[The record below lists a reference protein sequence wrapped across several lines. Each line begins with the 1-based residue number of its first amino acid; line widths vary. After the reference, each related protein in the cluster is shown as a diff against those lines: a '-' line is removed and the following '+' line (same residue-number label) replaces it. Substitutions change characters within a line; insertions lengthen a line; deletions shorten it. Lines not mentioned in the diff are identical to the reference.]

1 MRRSAPPRLAASAAE
16 PRAPRGPAR
25 RGLAGAERSRSLA
38 FTLIEL
44 LAVLLIM
51 GLVAGLTL
59 PNLSLGAE
67 RQVLGEAQELVSTF
81 VFTRQRAV
89 ATATPHRV
97 VVDLDQAA
105 YWIEAEPEGPD
116 PFQPPPLASPAPGA
130 QRTIRLAAPP
140 SQALGFLPLVGP
152 FGRPHLLREP
162 VRFDSVETLAAGAIR
177 SGLVE
182 IRFEADG
189 TADPAL
195 LVLANEDGDAYTLQL
210 SRLADEVRIAR
221 E

>member
-1 MRRSAPPRLAASAAE
+1 MRRSPPAGEASAAQ
-16 PRAPRGPAR
+16 PRAQRGE
-25 RGLAGAERSRSLA
+25 AERSRVSG

-51 GLVAGLTL
+51 ALVAGLTL

-67 RQVLGEAQELVSTF
+67 RVVLGEAQDLASTF

-97 VVDLDQAA
+97 VVDLDEAA

-116 PFQPPPLASPAPGA
+116 PFLAAPLASPVTGG
-130 QRTIRLAAPP
+130 QRKVQLSAPP
-140 SQALGFLPLVGP
+140 AAALGFQPLPGP
-152 FGRPHLLREP
+152 FGQPHWLREP
-162 VRFDSVETLAAGAIR
+162 VSFDSVETLAAGAVRAGRI
-177 SGLVE
+177 E
-182 IRFEADG
+182 IVFDSDG

-195 LVLANEDGDAYTLQL
+195 LVLVNEDGDTYTLRL

>member
-1 MRRSAPPRLAASAAE
+1 MRRSPPPRAPSAAE
-16 PRAPRGPAR
+16 PRA
-25 RGLAGAERSRSLA
+25 ERNRSLA

-51 GLVAGLTL
+51 ALVAGLTL

-67 RQVLGEAQELVSTF
+67 RVVLGEAQDLASTF

-97 VVDLDQAA
+97 VVDLDAAA
-105 YWIEAEPEGPD
+105 YWIEVQPEGPG
-116 PFQPPPLASPAPGA
+116 PFLAEPLASPAPGTR
-130 QRTIRLAAPP
+130 RTIQLVAPP
-140 SQALGFLPLVGP
+140 AAALGFQALPGP
-152 FGRPHLLREP
+152 FGQPHLLREP
-162 VRFDSVETLAAGAIR
+162 VLFDSVETLAAGAVR
-177 SGLVE
+177 SGQVE
-182 IRFEADG
+182 IVFDADG

-195 LVLANEDGDAYTLQL
+195 LVLADEDGNVWTLRL

>member
-1 MRRSAPPRLAASAAE
+1 MRRSPPPRAPRAAE
-16 PRAPRGPAR
+16 PRAARNRG
-25 RGLAGAERSRSLA
+25 LA

-51 GLVAGLTL
+51 ALVAGLTL

-67 RQVLGEAQELVSTF
+67 RVVLGEAQDLASTF

-97 VVDLDQAA
+97 VVDLDEAA
-105 YWIEAEPEGPD
+105 YWIEVEPEGPD
-116 PFQPPPLASPAPGA
+116 AFLAEPLASPAPGA
-130 QRTIRLAAPP
+130 QRKIQLVAPP
-140 SQALGFLPLVGP
+140 TAALGFQPLPGP
-152 FGRPHLLREP
+152 FGQPHLLREP
-162 VRFDSVETLAAGAIR
+162 VLFDSVETLAAGAVR
-177 SGLVE
+177 SGRVE
-182 IRFEADG
+182 IVFDADG

-195 LVLANEDGDAYTLQL
+195 LVLADEDGNVWTLRL

>member
-1 MRRSAPPRLAASAAE
+1 MRRGPPPRDSSAAE
-16 PRAPRGPAR
+16 PRAQRGRAGR
-25 RGLAGAERSRSLA
+25 RGA

-51 GLVAGLTL
+51 ALVAGLTL
-59 PNLSLGAE
+59 PNLSLGGE
-67 RQVLGEAQELVSTF
+67 RVVLGEAQDLASTF

-97 VVDLDQAA
+97 VVDLDEAA
-105 YWIEAEPEGPD
+105 YWIEAPPEDVD
-116 PFQPPPLASPAPGA
+116 PFLPAPLASPVPGG
-130 QRTIRLAAPP
+130 QRKVQLSAPP
-140 SQALGFLPLVGP
+140 AAALGFQPLPGP
-152 FGRPHLLREP
+152 FGRPHWLHEP
-162 VRFDSVETLAAGAIR
+162 VRFDSVETLAAGAVRGGRI
-177 SGLVE
+177 E
-182 IRFEADG
+182 IVFDSDG

-195 LVLANEDGDAYTLQL
+195 LVLANEDGDAYTLRL

>member
-1 MRRSAPPRLAASAAE
+1 MRRSALPRGAT
-16 PRAPRGPAR
+16 RAQRGPAR
-25 RGLAGAERSRSLA
+25 PRLAGAERTRRRTRA

-59 PNLSLGAE
+59 PNLSLSTE
-67 RQVLGEAQELVSTF
+67 RQVLAEAQDVVSTF
-81 VFTRQRAV
+81 VFARQRAV

-97 VVDLDQAA
+97 VVDLDQAG
-105 YWIEAEPEGPD
+105 YWIEAAPEGPD
-116 PFQPPPLASPAPGA
+116 PFLPPPLASPAPGA
-130 QRTIRLAAPP
+130 QRAIQLAAPP
-140 SQALGFLPLVGP
+140 NQALGFLPLAGP

-162 VRFDSVETLAAGAIR
+162 VFFDSVETLAAGAVR
-177 SGLVE
+177 SGQVE
-182 IRFEADG
+182 IRFDTDG

-195 LVLANEDGDAYTLQL
+195 LVLANEDGDVYTLRL

>member
-1 MRRSAPPRLAASAAE
+1 MRR
-16 PRAPRGPAR
+16 RAAR
-25 RGLAGAERSRSLA
+25 RALA

-51 GLVAGLTL
+51 ALVAGLTL

-67 RQVLGEAQELVSTF
+67 RVVLGEAQDLASTF

-97 VVDLDQAA
+97 VVDLDEAA
-105 YWIEAEPEGPD
+105 YWIEVEPEGPD
-116 PFQPPPLASPAPGA
+116 PFLAEPPASPAPGS
-130 QRTIRLAAPP
+130 QRRIQLAAP
-140 SQALGFLPLVGP
+140 STAALGFQPLPGA
-152 FGRPHLLREP
+152 FGRPHWLREP
-162 VRFDSVETLAAGAIR
+162 VGFDSVETLAAGAVR
-177 SGLVE
+177 SGRVE
-182 IRFEADG
+182 IVFDADG

-195 LVLANEDGDAYTLQL
+195 LVLADEDGNVWTLRL
-210 SRLADEVRIAR
+210 ARLADEVRIAR

>member
-1 MRRSAPPRLAASAAE
+1 MSKRALRAGDSAPDAFTRPRLA
-16 PRAPRGPAR
+16 R
-25 RGLAGAERSRSLA
+25 RGEAERTRRRA

-51 GLVAGLTL
+51 ALVAGLTL

-67 RQVLGEAQELVSTF
+67 RVVLGEAQDLASTF
-81 VFTRQRAV
+81 AFTRQRAV

-97 VVDLDQAA
+97 VVDLDEAA
-105 YWIEAEPEGPD
+105 YWIEGAPEGPD
-116 PFQPPPLASPAPGA
+116 PFLAPPLASPAPGA
-130 QRTIRLAAPP
+130 QRAIQLAAPLGEG
-140 SQALGFLPLVGP
+140 LGFQPLAGP

-162 VRFDSVETLAAGAIR
+162 VRFDSVETLAAGAVR
-177 SGLVE
+177 SGQVE
-182 IRFEADG
+182 IVFDADG

-195 LVLANEDGDAYTLQL
+195 LVLADEDANVYTLRL
-210 SRLADEVRIAR
+210 ARLADEVRIAR

>member
-1 MRRSAPPRLAASAAE
+1 MRRSAARARAAE
-16 PRAPRGPAR
+16 RDAPTPLRPAQRGE
-25 RGLAGAERSRSLA
+25 AERSRSLA

-67 RQVLGEAQELVSTF
+67 RLVLGEAQELVSTF

-97 VVDLDQAA
+97 VVDLDEAA
-105 YWIEAEPEGPD
+105 YWIEAEPERPD
-116 PFQPPPLASPAPGA
+116 ASLPPPLASPAPGA
-130 QRTIRLAAPP
+130 QRAIQLAAPP
-140 SQALGFLPLVGP
+140 SQALGFLPLAGP
-152 FGRPHLLREP
+152 FGRPRLLRDT

-177 SGLVE
+177 SGRVE
-182 IRFEADG
+182 IVFEADG

-195 LVLANEDGDAYTLQL
+195 LVLANEDGDVYTLRL